1 MIRYTQCVPITQNCW
16 DRMYTDSMRSA
27 VRSISHFAPKGFN
40 LTIVDNEHFLSVRA
54 SEKDFMSLNYEDKR
68 RAVEYMIR
76 VKKAL
81 EDNGAIVLLVREGG
95 KDEQ

>member
-1 MIRYTQCVPITQNCW
+1 
-16 DRMYTDSMRSA
+16 MYTDSMARAFRSL
-27 VRSISHFAPKGFN
+27 SHFCPKGFN
-40 LTIVDNEHFLSVRA
+40 LSIEDNDSFITVRA
-54 SEKDFMSLNYEDKR
+54 SEKSFMSLLDEDKR

-95 KDEQ
+95 KE